1 MELITPILTTLPLLA
16 AAAPEEAASEDAAAE
31 DAASEDAGAA
41 DDAAAELALG
51 VLPPQP
57 DNVAASIA
65 AASRSDKLRFFII
78 APLLIF
84 KN

>member
-1 MELITPILTTLPLLA
+1 MTPILTTLPVL
-16 AAAPEEAASEDAAAE
+16 AAAPEEAAGDAAAE

-41 DDAAAELALG
+41 DDAAAELALW

-57 DNVAASIA
+57 DKVAASIA
-65 AASRSDKLRFFII
+65 ADSRSDKLRFFII